1 MMMKKVAVIGGGIV
15 GSVCAYYLARDGYDV
30 TLFDEGTGQATK
42 AAVGI
47 ICPWVSQRRNMDWF
61 RLVDEG
67 SIFYHQLIKDLDDSS
82 FYEKSGALLSNDRRL
97 DAMYDLAIKRS
108 LNNPTMGRIEI
119 LEGEELKSMLPKGS
133 VCERALYIE
142 GAARVDG
149 ALCVDVLNRKSVEL
163 GMNLVKEH
171 ANFSYESNQYT
182 VNSRSFDS
190 VVLAAGAWLADLLP
204 DYDVDVRP
212 QKGQLIEF
220 SSFLEGSSYPLYIP
234 KGEIDLLYKNDGTLV
249 VGASHEDDMGFD
261 LTPDPRVL
269 NNLQSL
275 GAQHL
280 PSLKTAVYD
289 KVRVG
294 SRAYT
299 SDFLPFYGEVDSLE
313 NCFVGSGLG
322 SSGLTSGP
330 IIGFRLAKYVMGKE
344 KAGKT
349 SEYVALKM

>member
-1 MMMKKVAVIGGGIV
+1 MKKVAVIGGGIV
-15 GSVCAYYLARDGYDV
+15 GSVCAYYLAREGYQV

-47 ICPWVSQRRNMDWF
+47 ICPWVSQRRNKDWF

-67 SIFYHQLIKDLDDSS
+67 SIFYHQLIEDLDDSS

-97 DAMYDLAIKRS
+97 DAMYELAVKRS
-108 LNNPTMGRIEI
+108 LVNPVMGKIEI
-119 LEGEELKSMLPKGS
+119 LEGEELKLMLPKGS

-149 ALCVDVLNRKSVEL
+149 ALCVDVLNRKSLEFS
-163 GMNLVKEH
+163 MNLVNEH
-171 ANFSYESNQYT
+171 ATFSYNLDEYR
-182 VNSRSFDS
+182 VNGHAFDS
-190 VVLAAGAWLADLLP
+190 VVLAPGAWLADLLP

-220 SSFLEGSSYPLYIP
+220 SSFLEGRSYPLYIP

-249 VGASHEDDMGFD
+249 VGASHEDDKGFD
-261 LTPDPRVL
+261 LSQDLRVL
-269 NNLQSL
+269 NNLQAL

-280 PSLKTAVYD
+280 PSIKTAVYD
-289 KVRVG
+289 KVRIG

-299 SDFLPFYGEVDSLE
+299 SDFLPFYGAIDGLE

-330 IIGFRLAKYVMGKE
+330 IIGYRLAQYVMGKE
-344 KAGKT
+344 KAENT
-349 SEYVALKM
+349 TEYVALKI